1 MKHKFYLLMAMA
13 IILTACTGMPTS
25 RPIATPIPSMATPT
39 SPTPTPWPTPVPTRP
54 PTPTPDTAYS
64 TTPTPLPTP
73 APTKPPTPTPDT
85 ICPTSW
91 TVWKVKNPLTG
102 IESYDAPAEV
112 KACVKAQYLE
122 EFRAIAPRTIQEFDP
137 ARYNRLLGNPPDSP
151 PPDMVTTVRYTKR
164 VVAVLGFAPDGLSC
178 RVADYTEGGVARTYT
193 WPQKEPVEKKELP
206 DVVVVYSMRYDPAT
220 GRWRIHQPEG
230 QEHTA
235 LARHELPDGIPELVI
250 QRYGLVE
257 E

>member
-1 MKHKFYLLMAMA
+1 MDERLIGLFVKRDVLTGKRKVTLFGWLSLAILAMLLLA
-13 IILTACTGMPTS
+13 IL
-25 RPIATPIPSMATPT
+25 IATIRFARGGLK
-39 SPTPTPWPTPVPTRP
+39 PVR
-54 PTPTPDTAYS
+54 DI
-64 TTPTPLPTP
+64 PLPTP
-73 APTKPPTPTPDT
+73 TGQPIASPGESGRPVGKSETS
-85 ICPTSW
+85 CPTSW
-91 TVWKVKNPLTG
+91 RVWKVKDPLTG
-102 IESYDAPAEV
+102 YEIYDAPPEV

-137 ARYNRLLGNPPDSP
+137 VRYNQLLGNPPDSP
-151 PPDMVTTVRYTKR
+151 PPDVVTTVRYTKR

-193 WPQKEPVEKKELP
+193 WSQKELVEKKELP
-206 DVVVVYSMRYDPAT
+206 DVVVVYAMRYDPAT